1 MALDFWRIA
10 CYYGEVETCGH
21 IRVQV
26 LLIGVDLNK
35 KNRGL
40 ASFYLKQSFHGEDKA
55 GAGERV
61 WPSNL

>member
-40 ASFYLKQSFHGEDKA
+40 ASFYLKQSFHGSVVFGSVTK
-55 GAGERV
+55 
-61 WPSNL
+61 LKLLL

>member
-35 KNRGL
+35 KNRG
-40 ASFYLKQSFHGEDKA
+40 EDKA